1 MKSKFLIFI
10 VLTAIHINVFSQQK
24 TNVPRQNTYVS
35 SLKKEIQE
43 ANRNLP
49 QKYKNDIWLWSQ
61 QFVNNTIV
69 ITIKIDGIY
78 LSSTNKGI
86 FSNMSAEYGRNM
98 AKTLGKDVDQWIANK
113 LSLKIRYLSYKD
125 NSVLHEITLSGN
137 EIKRFQSYNLAY
149 SGHRSLSYYKDG
161 YESQNSSL
169 PQKLNDDITLVKV
182 EMKDNIIYF
191 DNNITD
197 EYARMIEL
205 DPTVRLVMKKEIIE
219 ELKDLL
225 NIGSS
230 EFKEDL
236 ATYNITYNY
245 RFFSQT
251 TKKLV
256 LSIPI
261 NWKEL
266 K

>member
-1 MKSKFLIFI
+1 MKSKYVIFI

-35 SLKKEIQE
+35 SLKREIQE
-43 ANRNLP
+43 ANRSLP
-49 QKYKNDIWLWSQ
+49 QKQKNGIWIWSQ
-61 QFVNNTIV
+61 QFVNNTMV
-69 ITIKIDGIY
+69 ITYKVDGIY
-78 LSSTNKGI
+78 LSSTDKEL
-86 FSNMSAEYGRNM
+86 FSNMSAELGKYM

-113 LSLKIRYLSYKD
+113 ISLKLRYLSYKD

-137 EIKRFQSYNLAY
+137 EIKRFQSNNLAY
-149 SGHRSLSYYKDG
+149 SGHRSLSYYKNG
-161 YESQNSSL
+161 FESQNTSL
-169 PQKLNDDITLVKV
+169 PQKLDEYTTFVKV

-205 DPTVRLVMKKEIIE
+205 DPTVKSVMKKEIIE
-219 ELKDLL
+219 GLKDLL
-225 NIGSS
+225 NTGSR

-245 RFFSQT
+245 
-251 TKKLV
+251 
-256 LSIPI
+256 IY
-261 NWKEL
+261 
-266 K
+266 